1 MLSKLSELGLPT
13 QIAHDS
19 EQYVFVLQAMPDS
32 PQKSAILVS
41 YMYGFHSVF
50 IFATAISGSALVAS
64 LVIRKFS
71 MDKILLAAF
80 SVK

>member
-1 MLSKLSELGLPT
+1 MGDKLSELGLPR

-19 EQYVFVLQAMPDS
+19 EQYVFVLRAMADGA
-32 PQKSAILVS
+32 QKTAIQEC
-41 YMYGFHSVF
+41 YMHGFHSVF
-50 IFATAISGSALVAS
+50 IFVTAIAGSALVAS

-71 MDKILLAAF
+71 MDKILLTAY

>member
-1 MLSKLSELGLPT
+1 MSSKLTEFGLPT

-19 EQYVFVLQAMPDS
+19 EQYVFVLRKMAEGAE
-32 PQKSAILVS
+32 KTAILES
-41 YMYGFHSVF
+41 YMHGFHAVF
-50 IFATAISGSALVAS
+50 IFVTAISGSALLAM

-71 MDKILLAAF
+71 MDKILLTAY